1 MRERS
6 DWASLTARA
15 ERLARK
21 TSDRPEVSVRVL
33 VFEMRRDRY
42 GIELASLVEA
52 VPHPRIAPVPGAP
65 PQLAGVI
72 QVRGEINP
80 VWELSRLL
88 GLADLE
94 ADDEGW
100 VLLLRRE
107 SGKAGLR
114 VGTVVGIR
122 ELRPEAERPGE
133 GSPYVKWVTS
143 DAIAILNTEKLVKEE
158 TR

>member
-1 MRERS
+1 MREQS

-21 TSDRPEVSVRVL
+21 PSDRREVCVPVL

-52 VPHPRIAPVPGAP
+52 VPHPRIATVPGAP

-72 QVRGEINP
+72 QVRGEISP
-80 VWELSRLL
+80 VWELSSLL

-94 ADDEGW
+94 ADDPGW

-122 ELRPEAERPGE
+122 EISREMDRPEVCPH
-133 GSPYVKWVTS
+133 SVKWVTS
-143 DAIAILNTEKLVKEE
+143 DSIAILDTEELVKRES
-158 TR
+158 